1 MMLKTLATVAA
12 AAGLLAMTAGAPTV
26 HAQPGPDNGHAWV
39 MQNGQWVWS
48 PNLNVKNSERYSR
61 LVASNSAFR
70 QARMRKECGPITDPQ
85 LHEQCISSFNENGST
100 AYGSSA
106 EPGQRGYHSNSGR

>member
-12 AAGLLAMTAGAPTV
+12 AAGLLAMTTGVPTV
-26 HAQPGPDNGHAWV
+26 HAQPGPDNGNAWV
-39 MQNGQWVWS
+39 MKNGEWVWS
-48 PNLNVKNSERYSR
+48 PSLNVRNSEHYSR
-61 LVASNSAFR
+61 LVASNSSFR

-100 AYGSSA
+100 AYGSSVG
-106 EPGQRGYHSNSGR
+106 PRKQYNNYSGR